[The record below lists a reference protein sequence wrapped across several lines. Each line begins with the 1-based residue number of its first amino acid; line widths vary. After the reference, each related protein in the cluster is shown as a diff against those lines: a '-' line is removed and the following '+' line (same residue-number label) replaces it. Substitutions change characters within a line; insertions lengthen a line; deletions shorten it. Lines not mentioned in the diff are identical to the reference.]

1 MLVLEVDTMATAAVT
16 SKGQITIPIE
26 VREELGLKAGDRIE
40 FVKGEE
46 GRFFI
51 QPKKGSIMNLRGMF
65 KWTGKPVTIEEMNE
79 AIAAHV
85 VEDWERFER
94 QRSE

>member
-1 MLVLEVDTMATAAVT
+1 MASASLT

-26 VREELGLKAGDRIE
+26 VREELGLKTGDRIE

-65 KWTGKPVTIEEMNE
+65 NWTGKPVSIEEMND
-79 AIAAHV
+79 AMASHV
-85 VEDWERFER
+85 AEDDARIVREYARHSERGGK
-94 QRSE
+94 

>member
-1 MLVLEVDTMATAAVT
+1 MASAALT

-26 VREELGLKAGDRIE
+26 VREELGLKTGDRIE
-40 FVKGEE
+40 FVKSE
-46 GRFFI
+46 GGKFFI

-65 KWTGKPVTIEEMNE
+65 KGTGKPVSIEEMDE

-85 VEDWERFER
+85 IEDWERFER

>member
-1 MLVLEVDTMATAAVT
+1 MATALLT

-40 FVKGEE
+40 FLKSEE
-46 GRFFI
+46 GKYFI

-65 KWTGKPVTIEEMNE
+65 KWTGKPVSVKEMDE
-79 AIAAHV
+79 AIASHLA
-85 VEDWERFER
+85 EDDARIVKDYARHSERGGE
-94 QRSE
+94 

>member
-1 MLVLEVDTMATAAVT
+1 MASASVT

-26 VREELGLKAGDRIE
+26 VREDLGLKARDRID
-40 FVKGEE
+40 FVKAED
-46 GRFFI
+46 GRYFI

-65 KWTGKPVTIEEMNE
+65 KWTGKPVSLEEMDQ
-79 AIAAHV
+79 AIASHIR
-85 VEDWERFER
+85 EDWERFQR

>member
-1 MLVLEVDTMATAAVT
+1 MATAAVT

-40 FVKGEE
+40 FVKSEE
-46 GRFFI
+46 GKFFI

-65 KWTGKPVTIEEMNE
+65 KWTGPPVTIEEMNE

>member
-1 MLVLEVDTMATAAVT
+1 MIVVLEDPMANAAIT

-26 VREELGLKAGDRIE
+26 VREDLGLKTHDRID
-40 FVKGEE
+40 FVKEE
-46 GRFFI
+46 DGRYFI
-51 QPKKGSIMNLRGMF
+51 RPKKGSIMNLRGIF
-65 KWTGKPVTIEEMNE
+65 KWTGKPVSIAEMDE

-85 VEDWERFER
+85 VEDWARFER

>member
-1 MLVLEVDTMATAAVT
+1 MATAAVT

-40 FVKGEE
+40 FVKSEE
-46 GRFFI
+46 GKFFI
-51 QPKKGSIMNLRGMF
+51 QPRKGSIKNLRGMF
-65 KWTGKPVTIEEMNE
+65 KWSGKPVSVEEMNE
-79 AIAAHV
+79 AIATHV
-85 VEDWERFER
+85 LEDWERFER

>member
-1 MLVLEVDTMATAAVT
+1 MATAAVT

-40 FVKGEE
+40 FVRSEE

-51 QPKKGSIMNLRGMF
+51 LPKKGSIMDLRGMF
-65 KWTGKPVTIEEMNE
+65 KWTGEPVSVEEMDE
-79 AIAAHV
+79 AIASHLA
-85 VEDWERFER
+85 EDDARIVKEYARHSERGVK
-94 QRSE
+94 